1 MRIRFTFSLIFFL
14 FILAGLPAKAQE
26 IQHES
31 DSLMMAKLMQD
42 NLDLYHQIDSLD
54 QLLKE
59 KGYKIPDQKKELDS
73 LQAIVNRLQSE
84 MVTSNVKVDTLTI
97 HKLRLTRELMD
108 TKQQMLKLNSSLDQ
122 QLQLVRE
129 KDYKLSDCLIKLKE
143 LQADASL
150 SQARLEG
157 KNEVN
162 NTLVAAKQREVDY
175 LQNTITEKNKIISEK
190 TAELSQYYNEKSNSL
205 KIVDSLSRTLNQK

>member
-1 MRIRFTFSLIFFL
+1 
-14 FILAGLPAKAQE
+14 
-26 IQHES
+26 
-31 DSLMMAKLMQD
+31 MMAKLMQD

-129 KDYKLSDCLIKLKE
+129 KYYKLSDCLIKLKE